1 MPTAPDS
8 LRKKI
13 QQLQTKLTAI
23 EAQQSAART
32 AALTFLRQ
40 AIADLGLSAEDV
52 AAALAGAGRGTTRR
66 GRPAKGTKGTK
77 GAKGA
82 KGSTGAR
89 KGPKAKQGRRKKTA
103 AKSAAKSAA
112 KGRAKG
118 AAGVKV
124 PAKYRGPAG
133 ETWSGRGKQP
143 RWLAALVAEG
153 RTPTEFLIAP

>member
-66 GRPAKGTKGTK
+66 GRPAKGTKGAKAAK

-103 AKSAAKSAA
+103 AKTAA

>member
-66 GRPAKGTKGTK
+66 GRPAKGTKG
-77 GAKGA
+77 A

-103 AKSAAKSAA
+103 AKTAAKPAA

>member
-66 GRPAKGTKGTK
+66 GRPAKGT
-77 GAKGA
+77 KGA

>member
-66 GRPAKGTKGTK
+66 GRPAKGTKGAK

-103 AKSAAKSAA
+103 AKTAA

>member
-66 GRPAKGTKGTK
+66 GRPAKGM
-77 GAKGA
+77 KGA

-103 AKSAAKSAA
+103 AKTAAKSAAKTAA

>member
-66 GRPAKGTKGTK
+66 GRPAKGTKG
-77 GAKGA
+77 AKDA

>member
-40 AIADLGLSAEDV
+40 AIADLGLSAGDV

-66 GRPAKGTKGTK
+66 GRPAKGTKG
-77 GAKGA
+77 AKDA

>member
-66 GRPAKGTKGTK
+66 GRPAKGTKG
-77 GAKGA
+77 AKDA

-89 KGPKAKQGRRKKTA
+89 QGPKAKQGRRKKTA

>member
-32 AALTFLRQ
+32 AALAFLRQ

-52 AAALAGAGRGTTRR
+52 AAALAGTGRGTTRR
-66 GRPAKGTKGTK
+66 GRPAKGTKG
-77 GAKGA
+77 A
-82 KGSTGAR
+82 KGSTRAR

-103 AKSAAKSAA
+103 AKTAA
-112 KGRAKG
+112 KGRATG
-118 AAGVKV
+118 AVGAKV

-153 RTPTEFLIAP
+153 RTPAEFLIAQ

>member
-77 GAKGA
+77 GAKG
-82 KGSTGAR
+82 STGAR

-112 KGRAKG
+112 KGRANG

-153 RTPTEFLIAP
+153 RAPTEFLIAP

>member
-66 GRPAKGTKGTK
+66 GRPAKGK
-77 GAKGA
+77 KGA

>member
-66 GRPAKGTKGTK
+66 GRPAQGTK
-77 GAKGA
+77 GAKDA

>member
-32 AALTFLRQ
+32 AALSFLRQ

-52 AAALAGAGRGTTRR
+52 AAALAGTGRGTTRR
-66 GRPAKGTKGTK
+66 GRPAKVAKGRKIAKGRKGKPARRKTAAEK
-77 GAKGA
+77 GAKKAPKKAVTTGRA
-82 KGSTGAR
+82 TGAV
-89 KGPKAKQGRRKKTA
+89 
-103 AKSAAKSAA
+103 
-112 KGRAKG
+112 G
-118 AAGVKV
+118 AKV

-153 RTPTEFLIAP
+153 RTPAEFLIAQ

>member
-40 AIADLGLSAEDV
+40 AITDLGLSAEDV

-66 GRPAKGTKGTK
+66 GRPAKGM
-77 GAKGA
+77 KGA

-89 KGPKAKQGRRKKTA
+89 KGPKAKQGRRKNTA
-103 AKSAAKSAA
+103 AKPAA

>member
-77 GAKGA
+77 GTKGA

-89 KGPKAKQGRRKKTA
+89 KGPKAKQGRRKKT
-103 AKSAAKSAA
+103 AAKSAA